1 MYTSLN
7 LDTLNIKKQIALFFT
22 LIVLFVA
29 KAMAQT
35 PNPIGYSSN
44 CSSTTNGSTNSNNN
58 PNTVFKNAYKKAGTT
73 GTGLTI
79 GSTWRFPNVATQNG
93 TVVTAEIKIV
103 NIVNAVLTSMDDDS
117 NTNGVAAD
125 FFAPVIG
132 ADAECNAT
140 TGNRKGWVEFEIT
153 FFINNFTDVTTLSNV
168 NYFQYDLDGTGD
180 NTTWFRET
188 GYVLKPSTGNPN
200 NQTYNGTEL
209 VNHGYTE
216 NNKQWEGFVGS
227 VGDRAGVCECAEV
240 ASKSKFAAP
249 QSKVSFRM
257 GYDCKVPVGSSVCYG
272 APVRDYG
279 AKFSFSAI
287 QTLPVK
293 FGNLNV
299 TKANNNTVAINWETV
314 TEYNNA
320 SFEVQKSTTGGVDFT
335 TVATVATKAVNGNS
349 ASLLTYTIADIATQ
363 GTAYYRIMQQD
374 KDGNKSYSDV
384 KSIKST
390 DKATSMLVYPMPSV
404 NGTVNIKVGN
414 DTKNSKLVISNAVGA
429 AVSQTTI
436 TGNAIQV
443 NNLKAGFYTATV
455 MNNNNEII
463 ASQKLIVQ

>member
-7 LDTLNIKKQIALFFT
+7 LDVLNIKKQLAFFFT

-29 KAMAQT
+29 KSLAQT
-35 PNPIGYSSN
+35 PNPIGYTTN
-44 CSSTTNGSTNSNNN
+44 CSSTTNGNGNSN
-58 PNTVFKNAYKKAGTT
+58 PNTIFKNAYKKTGTT
-73 GTGLTI
+73 GAGLTI

-117 NTNGVAAD
+117 NANGVAAD

-153 FFINNFTDVTTLSNV
+153 FFTNNFATVTSLSNV

-200 NQTYNGTEL
+200 AQTYNGTEL

-216 NNKQWEGFVGS
+216 NSKQWEGFVGS
-227 VGDRAGVCECAEV
+227 VGERTGVCECAEV

-257 GYDCKVPVGSSVCYG
+257 GYDCKVPVNSSVCYG

-279 AKFSFSAI
+279 AKFSFAAI

-293 FGNLNV
+293 FGNFSV
-299 TKANNNTVAINWETV
+299 TKANNNTVAVNWETV

-320 SFEVQKSTTGGVDFT
+320 SFEVQKSNNAGVDFT
-335 TVATVATKAVNGNS
+335 TVATVPSKAVNGNS
-349 ASLLTYTIADIATQ
+349 ASLLSYSAADVTTQ
-363 GTAYYRIMQQD
+363 GTVYYRIMQQD
-374 KDGNKSYSDV
+374 KDGNKSYSDI

-390 DKATSMLVYPMPSV
+390 EKNVSMLIYPTPST
-404 NGTVNIKVGN
+404 NGTVTIKISN
-414 DTKNSKLVISNAVGA
+414 EAKNSKLLINNAAGA
-429 AVSQTTI
+429 VVNQTTF
-436 TGNAIQV
+436 TTNNIQI
-443 NNLKAGFYTATV
+443 NNLKSGFYTALV
-455 MNNNNEII
+455 VNSNNEVI
-463 ASQKLIVQ
+463 ATQKIIVQ